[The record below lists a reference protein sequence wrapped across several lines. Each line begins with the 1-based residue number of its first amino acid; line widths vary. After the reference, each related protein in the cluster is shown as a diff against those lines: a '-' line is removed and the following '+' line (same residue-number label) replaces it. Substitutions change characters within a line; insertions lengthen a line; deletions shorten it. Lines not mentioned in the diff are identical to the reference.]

1 MIDGRLR
8 KQDGQQTDRSVRDP
22 AGHHRL
28 AIRTWSAVAGIQ
40 LDRHGDCERD
50 VYADLHHLPHLADL
64 PRISI
69 LFIDHRAYML
79 SMVHAHITC
88 MVDQELLRFFMSK

>member
-40 LDRHGDCERD
+40 LDRHGACERD
-50 VYADLHHLPHLADL
+50 VYADL